1 MWLSMLLLLPC
12 MAAATA
18 AIHVAHERRS
28 IMPLISTGAP
38 VPIINNAFT
47 FFVLLRHNPH
57 RALARLA
64 KTYGPIFL

>member
-1 MWLSMLLLLPC
+1 MWRTSSSC
-12 MAAATA
+12 IIQGKKKHHAA
-18 AIHVAHERRS
+18 HLHRCPWSRR
-28 IMPLISTGAP
+28 AP
-38 VPIINNAFT
+38 EVPIINNAFT